1 MKLILIIF
9 FTYSLSLIQFSFLP
23 AALPL
28 FPIPNLLMIFTIIF
42 TAFEDPNSDEGF
54 FLALVA
60 GLINDFLSPH
70 PFGFYIIIFFA
81 VVYFIKFILKN
92 YVQPSFVRR
101 V

>member
-1 MKLILIIF
+1 MKLLLLVF
-9 FTYSLSLIQFSFLP
+9 FSYALSLIQFSFLP
-23 AALPL
+23 AAFPFLPV
-28 FPIPNLLMIFTIIF
+28 PNLLMAFTVIF
-42 TAFEDPNSDEGF
+42 TAFESPNSDRGF
-54 FLALVA
+54 FLALIA